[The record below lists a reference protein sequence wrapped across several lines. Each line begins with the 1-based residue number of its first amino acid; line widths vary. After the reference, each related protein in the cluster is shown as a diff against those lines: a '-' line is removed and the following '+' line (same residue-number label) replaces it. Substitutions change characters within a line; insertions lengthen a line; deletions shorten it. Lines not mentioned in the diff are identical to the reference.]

1 MYDII
6 GYVTLNDHPDIVT
19 GIVLEDSDTKVK
31 LKTSVDSARELYL
44 TNQIK
49 IPPEEA
55 ILQG

>member
-19 GIVLEDSDTKVK
+19 GIVLEESDTKVK